1 MSAASFLNPNFP
13 LQLVANKE
21 QKMEDSLISVIDA
34 TVRAILVIDDH
45 PMGGLIVCI
54 IVLAVVSL
62 MSGRSK
68 SS

>member
-1 MSAASFLNPNFP
+1 MIATTSLYPHFP

-21 QKMEDSLISVIDA
+21 QKMDESLISVIDA

>member
-1 MSAASFLNPNFP
+1 MD
-13 LQLVANKE
+13 E
-21 QKMEDSLISVIDA
+21 SLISVIDA
-34 TVRAILVIDDH
+34 SVRAILIIDDH

-54 IVLAVVSL
+54 IMLAVASL

>member
-1 MSAASFLNPNFP
+1 MD
-13 LQLVANKE
+13 E
-21 QKMEDSLISVIDA
+21 SLISVIDA

>member
-1 MSAASFLNPNFP
+1 
-13 LQLVANKE
+13 
-21 QKMEDSLISVIDA
+21 MEESLISVIDA

-62 MSGRSK
+62 KSGRSK

>member
-1 MSAASFLNPNFP
+1 MFGASSLNSNFA

-21 QKMEDSLISVIDA
+21 HKMEDSLISVIDA

-62 MSGRSK
+62 KSGRSK

>member
-1 MSAASFLNPNFP
+1 MIAAASLYPHFP

-21 QKMEDSLISVIDA
+21 QKMDDSLISVIDA

-54 IVLAVVSL
+54 IALAVASL